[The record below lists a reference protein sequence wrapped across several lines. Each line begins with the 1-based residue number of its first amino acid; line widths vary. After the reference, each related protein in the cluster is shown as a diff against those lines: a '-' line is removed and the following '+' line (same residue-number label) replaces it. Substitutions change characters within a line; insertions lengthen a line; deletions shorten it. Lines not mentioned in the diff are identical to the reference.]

1 MGIETN
7 TAAHVYTAAQNS
19 VSSCP
24 AVPGWLAPM
33 VLVAIFGVFVTV
45 VNSLRTSAKEKRDSI
60 INPILDDFSA
70 RISTPVIGALQ
81 QIESVATDCS
91 VGFRQFRNS
100 NDSETT
106 TRRCDFAGKF
116 QTETLEPVR
125 LRMIAALE
133 RADAYKT
140 PTSGGRW
147 ADLQDDLDPLMD
159 IMNELQNKTV
169 GMDVDQLDRLTRRF
183 ETTIN
188 NFSTRVN
195 KELSDSKNSI
205 LSMCKLQFFGMYAP
219 KNRR

>member
-7 TAAHVYTAAQNS
+7 TAAHVYVAAQNAAS
-19 VSSCP
+19 FCP
-24 AVPGWLAPM
+24 TVPGWMAPA
-33 VLVAIFGVFVTV
+33 VIVAATGTLITII
-45 VNSLRTSAKEKRDSI
+45 NSLRTNAKEKRENI
-60 INPILDDFSA
+60 ITPILDDFSA
-70 RISTPVIGALQ
+70 RVSTPVIGALQ
-81 QIESVATDCS
+81 EIESVATDCS
-91 VGFRQFRNS
+91 VGFRQFRTS

-106 TRRCDFAGKF
+106 TRRSEFAGKF

-140 PTSGGRW
+140 PASGRRW

-169 GMDVDQLDRLTRRF
+169 NMDVDQLDRLTRRF

-195 KELSDSKNSI
+195 EELSDTKNSI
-205 LSMCKLQFFGMYAP
+205 LNMCKLRFFGMYAP
-219 KNRR
+219 KK